1 MMPSAARS
9 SELTYE
15 LKALRKAKIGNIYP
29 TCACMTN
36 VRLTDKINYDYQPN
50 TSIIILTGKIL

>member
-1 MMPSAARS
+1 MMLSATRS

-15 LKALRKAKIGNIYP
+15 LKALRKAKIRNICP
-29 TCACMTN
+29 TCACMKN
-36 VRLTDKINYDYQPN
+36 VRLTDKINYGYQLN